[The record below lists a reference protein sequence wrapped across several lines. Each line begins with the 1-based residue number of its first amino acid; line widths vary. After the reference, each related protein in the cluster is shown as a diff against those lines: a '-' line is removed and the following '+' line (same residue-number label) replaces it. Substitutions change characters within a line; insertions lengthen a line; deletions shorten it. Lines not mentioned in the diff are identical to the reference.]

1 MVCLFCR
8 GLSFIFLL
16 VYRLWSVCLSCF
28 FLFSFCD
35 LSFLFPNVVSK
46 VKVKDFE
53 TTRHHRDLPFWQ
65 RVARRRRDA
74 KALPPASMQDVPM
87 TPEEAVTSV
96 EKFCW
101 QGKSDKSVQLLVLHP
116 TPFLK
121 TLRASILPW
130 MFDIQWDRNTAI
142 ILEFFKQ
149 QQNHILVLHEIPR
162 AARLTGRMS
171 LWSWVLQISSWV
183 SDNGCSICVRLLLW
197 LFERPFSFCFVQSM
211 FKGRTRS
218 FARVGRIP
226 NWLDSSERLESHSD
240 PIHLIQDTC
249 MSPYVHLDCHVV
261 QCWISYLHPAVQ
273 VQSEIQAKLALHQ
286 RKLYHKLLSRWGFN
300 GETLEPNPACPNPLF
315 RNACIVD
322 HHSAVGM
329 SIVPRSSCSCQ
340 GAGPSALRPWLRP
353 TNGKTYANL
362 SICWHMPTMLLQ
374 TMIANDKETAW
385 FSS

>member
-121 TLRASILPW
+121 TLRASILP
-130 MFDIQWDRNTAI
+130 
-142 ILEFFKQ
+142 
-149 QQNHILVLHEIPR
+149 
-162 AARLTGRMS
+162 
-171 LWSWVLQISSWV
+171 
-183 SDNGCSICVRLLLW
+183 
-197 LFERPFSFCFVQSM
+197 
-211 FKGRTRS
+211 
-218 FARVGRIP
+218 
-226 NWLDSSERLESHSD
+226 
-240 PIHLIQDTC
+240 
-249 MSPYVHLDCHVV
+249 
-261 QCWISYLHPAVQ
+261 
-273 VQSEIQAKLALHQ
+273 
-286 RKLYHKLLSRWGFN
+286 
-300 GETLEPNPACPNPLF
+300 
-315 RNACIVD
+315 
-322 HHSAVGM
+322 
-329 SIVPRSSCSCQ
+329 
-340 GAGPSALRPWLRP
+340 
-353 TNGKTYANL
+353 
-362 SICWHMPTMLLQ
+362 
-374 TMIANDKETAW
+374 
-385 FSS
+385 